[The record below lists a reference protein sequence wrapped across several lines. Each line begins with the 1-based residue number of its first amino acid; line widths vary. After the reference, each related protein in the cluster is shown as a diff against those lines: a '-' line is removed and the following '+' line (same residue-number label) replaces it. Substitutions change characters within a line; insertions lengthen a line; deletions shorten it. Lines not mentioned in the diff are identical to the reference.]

1 MFVLSVCSEA
11 QCSESRLAL
20 SSKFPL
26 DHMACNWQTSE
37 WMLHVWVDAPHGTCV
52 LHGTKGMSSLSHHD
66 GHNSVTKPL
75 IEIFHLHKATNTE
88 KDAEKDVDKKA
99 MLSQPTGKGQHKGAK
114 ANKGDQYFGK
124 GRRQGFGKAGKGAR
138 IW

>member
-11 QCSESRLAL
+11 QCLP
-20 SSKFPL
+20 FPL
-26 DHMACNWQTSE
+26 DHMACHCQTSE
-37 WMLHVWVDAPHGTCV
+37 WMLHVWVDAPHGMRV
-52 LHGTKGMSSLSHHD
+52 LHNTKGMSSLSHY
-66 GHNSVTKPL
+66 GLSTKPP
-75 IEIFHLHKATNTE
+75 IEHLHKATNRE

-124 GRRQGFGKAGKGAR
+124 GRRQGFGKAGKGR
-138 IW
+138 QDWVQFQ